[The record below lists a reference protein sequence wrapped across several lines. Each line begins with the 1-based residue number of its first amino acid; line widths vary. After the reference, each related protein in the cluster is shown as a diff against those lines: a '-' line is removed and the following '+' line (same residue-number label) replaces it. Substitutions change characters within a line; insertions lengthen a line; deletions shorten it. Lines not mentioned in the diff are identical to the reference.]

1 MIGGGTW
8 EGAPM
13 FDMRRREFITLLG
26 GAAAWPMAAQAQQPA
41 MPHVGFLHPR
51 SRADAT
57 TIIAAFGRGLRETGF
72 VEGENLAIEYRFG
85 DGQPTRLPILATDLI
100 QRHVAVIAAGPR
112 VGEVLKDMTGTIP
125 IVFLS
130 GGDPVRTGLVAS
142 LNRPG
147 GHLTGVSLLSLEIE
161 AKRLGLLH
169 DLIPRVSS
177 IAVLADATNASMDF
191 QVQQIQTAA
200 RDIGMS
206 IRVVTVGNEADLEP
220 AIATAAREGTGALI
234 VTSST
239 YFLLFRDRLAALAAR
254 HKIAA
259 IYELREYAKAGGLMS
274 YGPSND
280 DAWRQIGVYTGRIL
294 KGEKPTDLPVV
305 QPTRFELVINLKT
318 AKALGLQV
326 PDKLLALADEV
337 IE

>member
-1 MIGGGTW
+1 V
-8 EGAPM
+8 
-13 FDMRRREFITLLG
+13 
-26 GAAAWPMAAQAQQPA
+26 AAI
-41 MPHVGFLHPR
+41 R
-51 SRADAT
+51 
-57 TIIAAFGRGLRETGF
+57 
-72 VEGENLAIEYRFG
+72 
-85 DGQPTRLPILATDLI
+85 
-100 QRHVAVIAAGPR
+100 
-112 VGEVLKDMTGTIP
+112 
-125 IVFLS
+125 
-130 GGDPVRTGLVAS
+130 RTGLVAS

-191 QVQQIQTAA
+191 QVQQVQTAA

-220 AIATAAREGTGALI
+220 AFATAAREGTGALI

-239 YFLLFRDRLAALAAR
+239 YFLLSRDRLAALAAR

-305 QPTRFELVINLKT
+305 QPTRFELVINLRT

>member
-1 MIGGGTW
+1 MIG
-8 EGAPM
+8 
-13 FDMRRREFITLLG
+13 RRQFITLLG
-26 GAAAWPMAAQAQQPA
+26 GGAAAWPIAVQAQQSALPI
-41 MPHVGFLHPR
+41 VGFLHPR

-85 DGQPTRLPILATDLI
+85 NGQPASLPILATDLI

-112 VGEVLKDMTGTIP
+112 VGEVLKDMTRTIP

-142 LNRPG
+142 LNHPG

-169 DLIPRVSS
+169 DLIPSASS
-177 IAVLADATNASMDF
+177 IIVLADATNASMDF
-191 QVQQIQTAA
+191 QVQQVQTAA
-200 RDIGMS
+200 RGIGAS
-206 IRVVTVGNEADLEP
+206 IRVVTVGSEADLEP
-220 AIATAAREGTGALI
+220 AFEAAAREGTGALI

-239 YFLLFRDRLAALAAR
+239 YFLLSRDRLAALAAR

-280 DAWRQIGVYTGRIL
+280 DAWRQIGV
-294 KGEKPTDLPVV
+294 
-305 QPTRFELVINLKT
+305 
-318 AKALGLQV
+318 
-326 PDKLLALADEV
+326 
-337 IE
+337 